1 MSKIKIG
8 VIPAAGRG
16 MRAYPKTTI
25 IPKVMFEIAGKPIL
39 QRNIEIMRDKLGIKD
54 IFIIINYI
62 GNTIKKY
69 FGNGNKFG
77 VNITY
82 LRNDIMKDG
91 PLRSIYVTKDYIR
104 EPFVCILG
112 DEVYL
117 SLIHI

>member
-39 QRNIEIMRDKLGIKD
+39 Q
-54 IFIIINYI
+54 
-62 GNTIKKY
+62 
-69 FGNGNKFG
+69 
-77 VNITY
+77 
-82 LRNDIMKDG
+82 
-91 PLRSIYVTKDYIR
+91 
-104 EPFVCILG
+104 
-112 DEVYL
+112 L